1 MSGQLYT
8 VDKCEIYDVYYYVF
22 CSVDNKNSLGHI
34 RTCLYC
40 DANSSSYG
48 GQTTKYVMFFKRLL
62 GFYFGVSRRFAFLV
76 FIAKS
81 RD

>member
-8 VDKCEIYDVYYYVF
+8 VDKCEIHDVYYYFF

-40 DANSSSYG
+40 DENYT
-48 GQTTKYVMFFKRLL
+48 Q
-62 GFYFGVSRRFAFLV
+62 
-76 FIAKS
+76 
-81 RD
+81 D

>member
-1 MSGQLYT
+1 MDLWHLSDTIIWRSPGMSGQLYT

-40 DANSSSYG
+40 DENYT
-48 GQTTKYVMFFKRLL
+48 Q
-62 GFYFGVSRRFAFLV
+62 
-76 FIAKS
+76 
-81 RD
+81 D

>member
-1 MSGQLYT
+1 MDLWHLSETIIWRSPGMSGQLYT

-40 DANSSSYG
+40 DENYT
-48 GQTTKYVMFFKRLL
+48 Q
-62 GFYFGVSRRFAFLV
+62 
-76 FIAKS
+76 
-81 RD
+81 D

>member
-40 DANSSSYG
+40 DENYTHKINMEVLNCNAHQN
-48 GQTTKYVMFFKRLL
+48 TVR
-62 GFYFGVSRRFAFLV
+62 
-76 FIAKS
+76 
-81 RD
+81 